1 MASVEKNPV
10 YNIMAVV
17 RETGL
22 LPHTL
27 RIWERRYGVPNPQR
41 TPGGHRLYS
50 QSDVDTLKWLIARR
64 DEGLSISR
72 AVDLWKQSFEHGLA
86 PLQLNVLIGSSSHG
100 HSDLDSLRRAWVDMC
115 MQFNEKSAEQVLARV
130 FSLYPVGQACIE
142 VIQRGLVEINDR
154 WYRGEA
160 SIQQVYFLSELA
172 VRRLESLLVTAP
184 PPARAERLLL
194 GNPPQEQH
202 TLGMLLLALLLR
214 LNGWD
219 ALYLGANLPLQNLE
233 QTLKQV
239 EPALVVLSAQQLYTA
254 VYLSEAAKLI
264 QDAGAVAAYGGRIFN
279 ILPVLRSRIP
289 GHFLGEDLTQA
300 PDTIDNLLREKPTL
314 PTVRKVGKEFAAAA
328 ECYRSQ
334 QYAFETHLQESIKE
348 IDLTD
353 AQVAEANG
361 HLEHNLRAALY
372 FGDMAL
378 LTQEIFWLEGLLA
391 YHQVPVNLLYRYLN
405 AYYRTARVYLG
416 DECRP
421 IINWLAQIT
430 GNEP

>member
-1 MASVEKNPV
+1 M
-10 YNIMAVV
+10 MAVV

-22 LPHTL
+22 TPDTL
-27 RIWERRYGVPNPQR
+27 RIWEHRYGVPNPKR

-86 PLQLNVLIGSSSHG
+86 PLQLNVLIGSSSHN
-100 HSDLDSLRRAWVDMC
+100 HSDLDTLRRAWVDMC
-115 MQFNEKSAEQVLARV
+115 MQFNEKSAEQVLAKV
-130 FSLYPVGQACIE
+130 FSIYPLGQACIE

-214 LNGWD
+214 WNGWD
-219 ALYLGANLPLQNLE
+219 TLYLGANLPLQNLE

-239 EPALVVLSAQQLYTA
+239 EPTLVVLSAQQLHTA

-264 QDAGAVAAYGGRIFN
+264 QDAGVVAAYGGRIFN
-279 ILPVLRSRIP
+279 ILPVLRRYIP
-289 GHFLGEDLTQA
+289 GHFLGEDLAQA
-300 PDTIDNLLREKPTL
+300 PEAIGYMLREKLAL
-314 PTVRKVGKEFAAAA
+314 PIASKASKEFVAASD
-328 ECYRSQ
+328 CYRSQ
-334 QYAFETHLQESIKE
+334 RYVFEARLQETIKE
-348 IDLTD
+348 LDLTD

-361 HLEHNLRAALY
+361 HLGRNLLAALY

-378 LTQEIFWLEGLLA
+378 MTQEIFWLEGLLA

-405 AYYRTARVYLG
+405 AYYRAAKAYLG